1 MRFFS
6 FQMLTS
12 EVMTFV
18 NQSQVMLLGFKMIL
32 IFIILTRRKGRLK
45 DGSLAISDRAFVG

>member
-1 MRFFS
+1 
-6 FQMLTS
+6 MLTS

-18 NQSQVMLLGFKMIL
+18 NHSQVMLLGFKMIL

-45 DGSLAISDRAFVG
+45 DGSSAISDRAFVG